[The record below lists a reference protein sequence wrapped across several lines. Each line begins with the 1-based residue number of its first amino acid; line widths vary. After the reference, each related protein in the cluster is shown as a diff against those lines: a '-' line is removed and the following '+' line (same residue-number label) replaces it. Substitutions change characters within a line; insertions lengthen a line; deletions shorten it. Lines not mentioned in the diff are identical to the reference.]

1 MRSGTSLLY
10 RLLNHHPQISLFYEA
25 DIFALSPLLWPS
37 WRKGVW
43 SQRLEFWNGVLS
55 RHGINDAASR
65 AQLPGNVHGTGE
77 AFQALCRVY
86 GERRPTTYIGSKSIH
101 YCGYLPEIA
110 RMFPAA
116 RFVVL
121 HRSVAGII
129 DSVRRAGATNAYLA
143 PARRRRQILLQ
154 YGEMAAGVAA
164 LRRLGS
170 AVHEVAYRDLAANAE
185 TVCRQLCDFLEL
197 PWAPEMLAH
206 DPARLSAIPDA
217 PHHFHARNTQAGH
230 APKRL
235 LDISPGTAAQ
245 IRAYEDYWVAKFAGQ
260 PVELAPRSP
269 LPPGPPS
276 RAFAVRR
283 RVDRGLFALQQA
295 GFFAKLL
302 IYRFAP
308 LALLRR
314 YRASHRRKTRDG
326 VA

>member
-25 DIFALSPLLWPS
+25 DIFALGPLLWPS
-37 WRKGVW
+37 IRKGIW
-43 SQRLEFWNGVLS
+43 SQRIEFWNGVLS

-77 AFQALCRVY
+77 AFRALCRVY
-86 GERRPTTYIGSKSIH
+86 GERHPAAYLGSKSIH
-101 YCGYLPEIA
+101 YCGALPEIA

-129 DSVRRAGATNAYLA
+129 DSVRRAGSTNAYLA
-143 PARRRRQILLQ
+143 PARRRRQILIQ
-154 YGEMAAGVAA
+154 YGEMAAGVVA
-164 LRRLGS
+164 LRRQGI
-170 AVHEVAYRDLAANAE
+170 AVHEVAYRDLAADAE
-185 TVCRQLCDFLEL
+185 TACRRMCDFLEL
-197 PWAPEMLAH
+197 PWAPEMLSY
-206 DPARLSAIPDA
+206 DPARLAAIPDA

-230 APKRL
+230 APRRL
-235 LDISPGTAAQ
+235 PEISARTAAQ
-245 IRAYEDYWVAKFAGQ
+245 IRAYEDYWTVKFAGQ

-276 RAFAVRR
+276 RAFALRR
-283 RVDRGLFALQQA
+283 RVDRALFALQQA

-308 LALLRR
+308 LALLRW
-314 YRASHRRKTRDG
+314 YRAGQQRKTRDR